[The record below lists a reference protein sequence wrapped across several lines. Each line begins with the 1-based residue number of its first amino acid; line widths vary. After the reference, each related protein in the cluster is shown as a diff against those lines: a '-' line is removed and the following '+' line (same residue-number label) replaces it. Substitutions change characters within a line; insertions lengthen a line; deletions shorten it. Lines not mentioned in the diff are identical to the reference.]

1 MLPNSPLLDSISS
14 AAIPKI
20 SECGAQGLAN
30 LAWSCATILITPM
43 PLLDAI
49 ASEALRPMQQW
60 PGPFKTQEQ
69 ANTSWAF
76 AKLNILNE
84 PLMEALASASIAK
97 MNSAQPQDIGST
109 VWSFA
114 KLMLFNAP
122 LLEAIASAAIP
133 R

>member
-1 MLPNSPLLDSISS
+1 
-14 AAIPKI
+14 
-20 SECGAQGLAN
+20 
-30 LAWSCATILITPM
+30 M

-49 ASEALRPMQQW
+49 ACEALLPMQHQW

-84 PLMEALASASIAK
+84 PLMEALACASIVKISFAT
-97 MNSAQPQDIGST
+97 SQDIGST
-109 VWSFA
+109 LWAFA
-114 KLMLFNAP
+114 KLMMFNEP
-122 LLEAIASAAIP
+122 LLEASSSAVIT